1 MMPPVSDLLH
11 ASCGVL
17 TATLTC
23 GSITGLY
30 GQIETGETVNSD
42 RTNSEMA
49 QIDAREDL
57 SRLTGLREDWEA
69 WRIAGPEMLETGKE
83 LSS

>member
-30 GQIETGETVNSD
+30 GQIATGETVNSD

-57 SRLTGLREDWEA
+57 SRLTGPKGGLVSVENCRSRDA
-69 WRIAGPEMLETGKE
+69 WKLAKN
-83 LSS
+83 